1 MGEKRSSPVRP
12 QATCFPA
19 THYTARE
26 HRVGQTDLLLAD
38 LGPRGREEGVGP
50 RNATRGG

>member
-26 HRVGQTDLLLAD
+26 HRVGQTDLLLVD
-38 LGPRGREEGVGP
+38 LGIWEGKREGLDGRV
-50 RNATRGG
+50 TIFL